1 MSIHIEFDV
10 SATVTQEITLNE
22 KAAQY
27 GVTYEKLEKMLEDNK
42 IFTQIIDGNGLII
55 MDGAEIVTIGKVEI
69 VESDGEYTH
78 FYEKK

>member
-42 IFTQIIDGNGLII
+42 IFT
-55 MDGAEIVTIGKVEI
+55 
-69 VESDGEYTH
+69 
-78 FYEKK
+78 

>member
-1 MSIHIEFDV
+1 MSINIEFDV
-10 SATVTQEITLNE
+10 SATVTQEITLND

-42 IFTQIIDGNGLII
+42 IFTSIIDGNGLII
-55 MDGAEIVTIGKVEI
+55 MDGAEIVTIGKIEMI
-69 VESDGEYTH
+69 DADGEYTN